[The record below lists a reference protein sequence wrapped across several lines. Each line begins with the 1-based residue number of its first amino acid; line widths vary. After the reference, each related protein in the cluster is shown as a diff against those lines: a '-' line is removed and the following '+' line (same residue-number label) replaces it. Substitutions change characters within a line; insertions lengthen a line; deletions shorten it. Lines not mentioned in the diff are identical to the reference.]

1 MPTASP
7 ASGGNNY
14 CIGRGKADKKL
25 KMPRFKGLPIPALKN
40 ATALHPLTA
49 ITETLEGFSDGKPL
63 EADAFGR
70 GMVKHIAQRRSPD
83 ETVEHG
89 AVPNP
94 RLYCRPACYRE
105 KRIGVFVPLP
115 DAFKHRSCEEPLA
128 NRPPHADRPIRP
140 DG

>member
-1 MPTASP
+1 MA
-7 ASGGNNY
+7 N
-14 CIGRGKADKKL
+14 RW
-25 KMPRFKGLPIPALKN
+25 
-40 ATALHPLTA
+40 
-49 ITETLEGFSDGKPL
+49 KPMRL
-63 EADAFGR
+63 GAAWSSILRNE
-70 GMVKHIAQRRSPD
+70 KSPD

-105 KRIGVFVPLP
+105 KHIGVFAPLP
-115 DAFKHRSCEEPLA
+115 DAFKHRSCEEPPV